1 MAKPI
6 SLSFSGK
13 ESHFDH
19 VKLDRSKLYGKR
31 KRVAYDSDG
40 KECSRHS
47 LTADGRLVIKSGMTA
62 QGYFTDEG
70 RWIPNK
76 DLVGMDSTGKP
87 IPLVPST
94 LGVVQELSTPC
105 LPELLLDLKPTTV
118 YMLDP
123 SELDSALEEQLV
135 KGSIFKFALNYRSD
149 YQAETAFL
157 LKNDQGYFCVVGNP
171 TVSEWCELDKPAV
184 EVYQE
189 DDDADDLDFDMF

>member
-31 KRVAYDSDG
+31 KRVAYDPEG

-123 SELDSALEEQLV
+123 SALDSALEEQLV
-135 KGSIFKFALNYRSD
+135 KGSIFKFALNY
-149 YQAETAFL
+149 
-157 LKNDQGYFCVVGNP
+157 
-171 TVSEWCELDKPAV
+171 
-184 EVYQE
+184 
-189 DDDADDLDFDMF
+189 